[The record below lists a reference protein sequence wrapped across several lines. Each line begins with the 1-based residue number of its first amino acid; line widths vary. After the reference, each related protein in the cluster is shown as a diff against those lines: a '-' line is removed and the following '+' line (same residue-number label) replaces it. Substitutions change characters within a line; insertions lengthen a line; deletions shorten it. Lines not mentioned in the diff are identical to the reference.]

1 MADFL
6 DQMGEDMIAEAA
18 ADPVVEQPVQEPAA
32 LPAEPEAAPVQVQS
46 EVERPEP
53 GHVPI
58 QALLDEREKRQ
69 SERQQREA
77 LERQL
82 RELQTQQQA
91 NNHAPDLYDDPEG
104 YAHHM
109 QQQLE
114 QAKWEL
120 RRDMSANYA
129 KTVHGQETLE
139 AAIQW
144 AGQKGDPYL
153 QQRFVAAQDPY
164 GLLVEE
170 YNRDQLLTQ
179 IGSDPDAF
187 VRRRFAELAG
197 GSAQQPGAAAPIT
210 QQAASP
216 PPRSL
221 ARAAGSAGA
230 GHIPQDSPWE
240 GLTFALDKKV
250 NG

>member
-1 MADFL
+1 MSDFL

-18 ADPVVEQPVQEPAA
+18 ADPVVEQSVQEPEA
-32 LPAEPEAAPVQVQS
+32 LPAEPEAAPVQS
-46 EVERPEP
+46 APEPERPEP

-58 QALLDEREKRQ
+58 QALLDEREKRK

-82 RELQTQQQA
+82 RDLQTQQQT

-109 QQQLE
+109 QQQLAE
-114 QAKWEL
+114 TEWKL
-120 RRDMSANYA
+120 RRDMSANFA
-129 KTVHGQETLE
+129 KTAHGQEKLE
-139 AAIQW
+139 AAIHW

-179 IGSDPDAF
+179 IGNRSLDDF
-187 VRRRFAELAG
+187 VRQRAAELAG
-197 GSAQQPGAAAPIT
+197 GSAQQPGAPAPNP

-216 PPRSL
+216 PTRSL
-221 ARAAGSAGA
+221 ARAQGTAGA

-240 GLTFALDKKV
+240 GLTFALDKR
-250 NG
+250 